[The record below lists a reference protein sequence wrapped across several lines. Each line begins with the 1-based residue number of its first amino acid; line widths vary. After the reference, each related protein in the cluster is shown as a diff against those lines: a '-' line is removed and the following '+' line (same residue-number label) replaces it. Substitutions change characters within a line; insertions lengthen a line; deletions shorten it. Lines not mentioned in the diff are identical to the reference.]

1 MVKRICMLR
10 AALFLA
16 ALLACGVLLGPAPSL
31 AQSKPAASAN
41 PASGWTIDSDAG
53 SLKAPA
59 EGGDAAAQYALGMK
73 LWLGRGLPRD
83 VNAAIVWLTR
93 STAQD
98 YALAESALGVV
109 YEDGDGV
116 HQDASK
122 AAFYYA
128 RAAQGG
134 EALGQYRLGL
144 LYLNGKGGLAQDDA
158 AAARWFRAAAEQ
170 GMADAENNLGYLYAM
185 GRGVSKD
192 IGVAIGWYEKA
203 AQAGNADAKLNLS
216 SLRAQAAAVA
226 AAPSG
231 QAMPGQAYRIEL
243 KDIVAGLEG
252 RALDNSTLTADFG
265 KPGAV
270 EIMAEPSDDGRLEE
284 VRIAFSA
291 ASGRS
296 WLSYKIFSN
305 LSTALEAFDNYGRAP
320 APAGAYRHAF
330 TIGLMSNNRP
340 LTLRCLDSREA
351 KGAVDEHEVSCTYFE
366 RDAPLVY
373 LGGTVARYKDANYP
387 PDEVWKRAG
396 EIAAAGYWHA
406 HRVLPLAGAGK
417 PGG

>member
-1 MVKRICMLR
+1 MLR
-10 AALFLA
+10 AARFLA
-16 ALLACGVLLGPAPSL
+16 AVLACSALLGPASGL
-31 AQSKPAASAN
+31 AQGKPAATAN
-41 PASGWTIDSDAG
+41 PASHWTIDSDADT
-53 SLKAPA
+53 LKAPA
-59 EGGDAAAQYALGMK
+59 EGGDAAAQYVLGMK

-93 STAQD
+93 SAAQD

-116 HQDASK
+116 HQDAGK

-144 LYLNGKGGLAQDDA
+144 AYLNGKGLPQDDA

-170 GMADAENNLGYLYAM
+170 GMPDAENNLGYLYAM
-185 GRGVSKD
+185 GRGVPRD

-203 AQAGNADAKLNLS
+203 AQAGNADAKLNLA
-216 SLRAQAAAVA
+216 SLRAEAAAA
-226 AAPSG
+226 AASSG
-231 QAMPGQAYRIEL
+231 QAKPGQAYRIEL

-252 RALDNSTLTADFG
+252 RPLDNGTLTADFG

-270 EIMAEPSDDGRLEE
+270 EIKAEPSDDGRLEE
-284 VRIAFSA
+284 VRIAFTA

-296 WLSYKIFSN
+296 WLSYKIFAN
-305 LSTALEAFDNYGRAP
+305 LSTALEAFDNYGRTP
-320 APAGAYRHAF
+320 APEGAYRHAF
-330 TIGLMSNNRP
+330 TVGLMSNNRP
-340 LTLRCLDSREA
+340 LTLRCLDSRDA
-351 KGAVDEHEVSCTYFE
+351 KGALDEHEVSCSYFE

-406 HRVLPLAGAGK
+406 HRVLQLGGGGR

>member
-1 MVKRICMLR
+1 MLR

-16 ALLACGVLLGPAPSL
+16 AALACGTLLGPASGL
-31 AQSKPAASAN
+31 AQSKPAPSAN
-41 PASGWTIDSDAG
+41 PASHWTIDSDAG
-53 SLKAPA
+53 TLKVPA

-93 STAQD
+93 SAAQD

-116 HQDASK
+116 HQDAGK

-144 LYLNGKGGLAQDDA
+144 AYLDGKGLPQDDA

-170 GMADAENNLGYLYAM
+170 GMAEAENNLGYLYAM
-185 GRGVSKD
+185 GRGVPRD
-192 IGVAIGWYEKA
+192 IDVAISWYEKA
-203 AQAGNADAKLNLS
+203 AQAGNADAKLNLA
-216 SLRAQAAAVA
+216 SLRAQAAA
-226 AAPSG
+226 APSG
-231 QAMPGQAYRIEL
+231 QTKPGQAYRIEL

-252 RALDNSTLTADFG
+252 RPLDNGTLTADFG

-296 WLSYKIFSN
+296 WLSYKVFAN
-305 LSTALEAFDNYGRAP
+305 LSTALEAFDNYGRTP

-340 LTLRCLDSREA
+340 LTLRCLDSRDA
-351 KGAVDEHEVSCTYFE
+351 KGAMDEHEVSCTYFE

-406 HRVLPLAGAGK
+406 HRVLPLSGAGK